1 MLRNYYLTTPLY
13 YVNDVPHVGHAY
25 TTIIGDILT
34 RYQRMLG
41 NSVCYLT
48 GTDEHGLKIERAASN
63 SGLSTQEF
71 TNQNS
76 AAFQDVWDKM
86 KLDFDEVIRTTDL
99 KHIETVRS
107 VFKIIKDNGYIYVGE
122 YSGQYCVRD
131 ESYVAADLTICP
143 ECGGKTELIR
153 EESYFFKL
161 SAFQEKLLAFYRD
174 NPNFVLPKSRLN
186 EIVSFVEMGLKDI
199 SISRTS
205 FSWGI
210 PVPQNDQHIFYV
222 WFDALLGYLS
232 GVGFTSDKNSFDK
245 NWPTNIH
252 IMGKD
257 ILRFHGVYWPAFL
270 MAANLEPPQ
279 QLLVHGWWTI
289 NGEKMSKSLGN
300 FITAQQLIDA
310 IPLDAIR
317 YFLVREISLG
327 SDGNFSIQA
336 LTTRINSDLSND
348 LGNLSSRILKMIE
361 RYFDGKV
368 PNNISMESGDQ
379 RLVRFSKETIR
390 LYRKHFDD
398 FRLNKALETVWELI
412 SLVNKYIV
420 ANEPWVLAKDA
431 SQKDRLST
439 VLYNSAEAL
448 RIICVLLS
456 PILVNGTRTIFDQ
469 LGTEFSPETTYL
481 DKLTWGGLI
490 EGTSIGEIKPVYPRL
505 ERKSIEHLLGTPG
518 NLKEEKKPSKP
529 SPLKNPQ
536 ISIDDFCRVEMRVGK
551 ILEAERVKSSKKL
564 LKLVVD
570 IGSEKRQIVAGIGKE
585 YDPVELTGRLVA
597 VVTNLKPTSLLGV
610 KSNGMILAAE
620 IMGRPVLTTFT
631 EPVKVG
637 SRLK

>member
-76 AAFQDVWDKM
+76 AAFQDVWNKM
-86 KLDFDEVIRTTDL
+86 KLDFDEVVRTTDL

-161 SAFQEKLLAFYRD
+161 SAFQKKLLAFYRD

-186 EIVSFVEMGLKDI
+186 EIVSFVERGLKDI

-232 GVGFTSDKNSFDK
+232 GVGFTSDKKSFDK

-379 RLVRFSKETIR
+379 RLVRFSKETIG

-420 ANEPWVLAKDA
+420 ANEPWVLAKEA

-439 VLYNSAEAL
+439 VLYSSAEAL

-456 PILVNGTRTIFDQ
+456 PILVNGTRAIFEQ
-469 LGTEFSPETTYL
+469 LGTEFSSESTCL

-505 ERKSIEHLLGTPG
+505 ERKSIEKLLGTPG

-529 SPLKNPQ
+529 SPSKNPQ

-551 ILEAERVKSSKKL
+551 ILEAERVKNSKKL

-585 YDPVELTGRLVA
+585 YDPIELTGRLVA

-610 KSNGMILAAE
+610 KSNGMIMAAE

-631 EPVKVG
+631 EPVEVG